1 MILIPYSFVQ
11 RLDLQYYAVVEL
23 EILAQQQYEYN
34 FILHET
40 KHQILFYCEYLL
52 VLVLVLFLLLVVLMM
67 LVLML
72 LLVVV
77 LLELKKIDKTWF
89 KTLAYPLVVITLL
102 IFKDADKSA

>member
-11 RLDLQYYAVVEL
+11 HLDLQYYAVVEL
-23 EILAQQQYEYN
+23 EILEQQQYEYH

-52 VLVLVLFLLLVVLMM
+52 VLVLLLLLVVLMM

-77 LLELKKIDKTWF
+77 LL
-89 KTLAYPLVVITLL
+89 
-102 IFKDADKSA
+102 

>member
-23 EILAQQQYEYN
+23 EILEQQPYVYH
-34 FILHET
+34 FILPASIL
-40 KHQILFYCEYLL
+40 HQILFYCEYLL
-52 VLVLVLFLLLVVLMM
+52 VLVLVLLVLMM

-77 LLELKKIDKTWF
+77 LL
-89 KTLAYPLVVITLL
+89 
-102 IFKDADKSA
+102 

>member
-23 EILAQQQYEYN
+23 EILEQQQYEYH

-52 VLVLVLFLLLVVLMM
+52 VLLVLMM

-77 LLELKKIDKTWF
+77 LL
-89 KTLAYPLVVITLL
+89 
-102 IFKDADKSA
+102 

>member
-23 EILAQQQYEYN
+23 EILEQQHEYH

-52 VLVLVLFLLLVVLMM
+52 VLVLLLLVVLMM

-77 LLELKKIDKTWF
+77 LL
-89 KTLAYPLVVITLL
+89 
-102 IFKDADKSA
+102 